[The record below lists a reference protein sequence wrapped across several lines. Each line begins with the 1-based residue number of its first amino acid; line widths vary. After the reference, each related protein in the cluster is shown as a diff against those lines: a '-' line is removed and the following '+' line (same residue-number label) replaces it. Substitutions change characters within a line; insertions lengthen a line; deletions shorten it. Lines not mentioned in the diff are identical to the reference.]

1 MEAEEIIDELTL
13 YGLSAL
19 EARVCVSMLKGG
31 KMSVREIAKE
41 SGIVRTDVYRIVKR
55 MRENDL
61 VIEHLGRPLLYEVL
75 SPHDLLQVLVK
86 KQENKLRTLVEKQ
99 QELRAS
105 LNSMSTS
112 RTPIN
117 DVNEYFQVV
126 RGVPNIV
133 DKLREITNCTQD
145 ELLILNDKQA
155 LANHGDH
162 GLLKNIKQA
171 YDRGVKIQIL
181 TEDEEKNLEYIK
193 QLSQYAEVRYIDFI
207 PLLMTVCD
215 AKCLFLGS
223 TIQFMR
229 SYKEKRSILT
239 NNVEFVSMTRRNFNV
254 EWENNS
260 IPAIDSPSK
269 I

>member
-1 MEAEEIIDELTL
+1 MNSIDT
-13 YGLSAL
+13 
-19 EARVCVSMLKGG
+19 
-31 KMSVREIAKE
+31 
-41 SGIVRTDVYRIVKR
+41 T
-55 MRENDL
+55 
-61 VIEHLGRPLLYEVL
+61 
-75 SPHDLLQVLVK
+75 
-86 KQENKLRTLVEKQ
+86 
-99 QELRAS
+99 
-105 LNSMSTS
+105 

-133 DKLREITNCTQD
+133 DKLREITDITQN

-155 LANHGDH
+155 LANHGGH

-171 YDRGVKIQIL
+171 HDRGVTIQIL
-181 TEDEEKNLEYIK
+181 TEAGEENRDYVK

-207 PLLMTVCD
+207 PLLMTICD

-239 NNVEFVSMTRRNFNV
+239 NNVEFVSMTHRNFKV
-254 EWENNS
+254 EWENSS
-260 IPAIDSPSK
+260 IPAIESPYKS
-269 I
+269 